1 MSYGRK
7 IGTVKYVASVLDLCS
22 RQTDSTIPQQHMLFI
37 YNYQFCVTNIL
48 LILQE
53 KVKPAQAP
61 LTFNEEEKEE
71 KEDLPDRTVKSSQV
85 EDTLWCSEEPGAAP
99 MSRGADVAG
108 QQTKEKVRDFLKLI

>member
-1 MSYGRK
+1 
-7 IGTVKYVASVLDLCS
+7 
-22 RQTDSTIPQQHMLFI
+22 MLFI
-37 YNYQFCVTNIL
+37 YNYQFCATNIL